1 MLTVKSGRNI
11 HNSEVKMRIGIIT
24 YNCRHLKT
32 EQMVLKYSTST
43 LISAINIYM
52 LPFAQRPAR
61 NVVFNHRPSIHL
73 GIEVNDLS
81 AVSKVTTKLW
91 DGLKNISDECDFFT
105 IAGAGILNIDFA
117 GRKPVLNVHPGI
129 IPQTR
134 GLDSFKWAIYN
145 CDPLGVTLH
154 AIDNE
159 VDVGKILEIKRTP
172 VFQSDTIEI
181 LARRHYE
188 NELELVLNFDKI
200 LSFLN
205 NTGPITENFPSKS
218 PKMRMPRDVELEML
232 ENFNDWKMKQ
242 LEVRV

>member
-1 MLTVKSGRNI
+1 
-11 HNSEVKMRIGIIT
+11 MRVGIIT

-32 EQMVLKYSTST
+32 EQMVLKYAPST
-43 LISAINIYM
+43 LISAINLYM
-52 LPFAQRPAR
+52 LPFKQRPAR
-61 NVVFNHRPSIHL
+61 NVVFNHRPATHL
-73 GIEVNDLS
+73 GTEVNDLS
-81 AVSKVTTKLW
+81 VLSKVTTKLW
-91 DGLKNISDECDFFT
+91 DGLKNISGECDVFI

-145 CDPLGVTLH
+145 GDPLGVTLH

-159 VDVGKILEIKRTP
+159 VDVGKVLEIKRTP
-172 VFQSDTIEI
+172 VFQSDTIES

-200 LSFLN
+200 LSLLN
-205 NTGPITENFPSKS
+205 KTRPITEHFSRKPA
-218 PKMRMPRDVELEML
+218 KMRMPRNVELEML
-232 ENFNDWKMKQ
+232 EIFNDWKIKQ
-242 LEVRV
+242 LEIRAQ

>member
-1 MLTVKSGRNI
+1 
-11 HNSEVKMRIGIIT
+11 MRVGIIT

-43 LISAINIYM
+43 LISEITIYL
-52 LPFAQRPAR
+52 LPFVQRPAR
-61 NVVFNHRPSIHL
+61 NVVFNHRPTMHL
-73 GIEVNDLS
+73 GVDVNDLS
-81 AVSKVTTKLW
+81 AVSKVTARLW
-91 DGLKNISDECDFFT
+91 DGLKNISDECDVFI

-117 GRKPVLNVHPGI
+117 ALKPVLNVHPGI

-159 VDVGKILEIKRTP
+159 VDVGNILTVKRTP
-172 VFQSDTIEI
+172 VFQSDTIES

-200 LSFLN
+200 LKLLN
-205 NTGPITENFPSKS
+205 TTGPITEIFPSKP

-242 LEVRV
+242 LEVPVQS